1 MPVQSISSYLLP
13 IFLLAGSNVF
23 MTTAWYWHLRYKEV
37 PLISVIFISWGLAFV
52 EYCMAVPANRLGS
65 AIFSPAQLKTI
76 QEVVTLL
83 VFAIFSIVYLKN
95 PLTWGQGFGFLL
107 IAAGAFFVF
116 KLDGFPP
123 YKIEFSFL
131 NGNLMVLAGRLP
143 ILLRSPV
150 LRRSLRLGR
159 PSARELRE
167 GILMSLKPIF
177 SKPKESITAM
187 ILGHVI
193 YKGRNQIP

>member
-1 MPVQSISSYLLP
+1 MPVQPISSYLLP

-65 AIFSPAQLKTI
+65 TIFSPAQLKTI

-116 KLDGFPP
+116 Q
-123 YKIEFSFL
+123 
-131 NGNLMVLAGRLP
+131 
-143 ILLRSPV
+143 
-150 LRRSLRLGR
+150 
-159 PSARELRE
+159 
-167 GILMSLKPIF
+167 
-177 SKPKESITAM
+177 T
-187 ILGHVI
+187 
-193 YKGRNQIP
+193 